1 MSVMIDSSM
10 NSEYDGCQIVNI
22 RRGKGPRADIIYAQ
36 VVDKNG
42 NLLISATL
50 DYITAAL
57 KQRV

>member
-10 NSEYDGCQIVNI
+10 NSEYDGCRIVNI
-22 RRGKGPRADIIYAQ
+22 RRGKGTRAGIVYAQ

-50 DYITAAL
+50 DWITAAL